1 MVFVTGILLIIMGII
16 MKFYP
21 PKKINNYYGYRTELS
36 KSSQRAWDLAQ
47 EHSMKMNFSYGFK
60 MMAVGLI
67 TGYLLI
73 IKKSIYIV
81 LGIELFILM
90 PIFTFAR
97 NGATHKYLQSKL
109 NIRHR

>member
-1 MVFVTGILLIIMGII
+1 MVFATGVLLIILGII
-16 MKFYP
+16 MKFSP

-60 MMAVGLI
+60 MMAAGIV
-67 TGYLLI
+67 TGYLLVL
-73 IKKSIYIV
+73 KKHIYII

-90 PIFTFAR
+90 PLFTFAR
-97 NGATHKYLQSKL
+97 NGATHKYLQAKL
-109 NIRHR
+109 NSRRR